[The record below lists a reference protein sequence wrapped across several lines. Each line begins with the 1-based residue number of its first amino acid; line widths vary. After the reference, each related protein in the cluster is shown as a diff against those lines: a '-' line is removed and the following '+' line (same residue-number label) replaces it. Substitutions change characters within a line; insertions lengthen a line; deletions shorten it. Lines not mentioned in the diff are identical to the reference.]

1 MKPKKSLGQHFLSD
15 VGILGRIAD
24 ALDLSP
30 GETVLEIGPGRGDLT
45 RQLLIRGAK
54 VVAIEKDE
62 RLAAALTGNVT
73 RETGNV
79 TRETGSVTRET
90 GNVRVVE
97 GDALEIDW
105 HPLVRDTFP
114 VSRFPFPD
122 SRFPFPDFAVIGN
135 IPYNITSPLLEK
147 ALTPPL
153 PSRIVFLVQKEV
165 ADRIAA
171 PPGSRTYGALSVG
184 IQATCKVEKLFVVKA
199 GAFRPPPKVDSAV
212 IRLTPLEQPLV
223 PVEQGRAFRR
233 FVVAAFG
240 QRRKQLRNVIAAAV
254 SRQPD
259 AVAEGLVALGI
270 DPKARP
276 ETLSPSDFARLLLWS
291 RQL

>member
-1 MKPKKSLGQHFLSD
+1 VKPKKSLGQHFLSD

-24 ALDLSP
+24 ALNLSP

-45 RQLLIRGAK
+45 RQLLDRGAR

-62 RLAAALTGNVT
+62 RLAQQLKAWDVGSGTLLNVV
-73 RETGNV
+73 N
-79 TRETGSVTRET
+79 S
-90 GNVRVVE
+90 
-97 GDALEIDW
+97 DALNVDW
-105 HPLVRDTFP
+105 SELVATTESPTSHLPR
-114 VSRFPFPD
+114 PF
-122 SRFPFPDFAVIGN
+122 SVVGN
-135 IPYNITSPLLEK
+135 IPYYITSPLLEK

-165 ADRIAA
+165 ADRIVA

-184 IQATCKVEKLFVVKA
+184 IQATCTVEKLFVVKA

-212 IRLTPLEQPLV
+212 IRLTPLGQPLV
-223 PVEQGRAFRR
+223 PVEQGTAFRR

-240 QRRKQLRNVIAAAV
+240 QRRKQLRNVLAKVTGRPAAAV
-254 SRQPD
+254 ADEIR
-259 AVAEGLVALGI
+259 ALGF
-270 DPKARP
+270 DPQSRP
-276 ETLSPSDFARLLLWS
+276 ETLSPADFARLLIWS

>member
-1 MKPKKSLGQHFLSD
+1 VKPKKSLGQHFLSD

-45 RQLLIRGAK
+45 RQLLHRGAR

-62 RLAAALTGNVT
+62 RLAEELRGFGIGDSGLVIVA
-73 RETGNV
+73 
-79 TRETGSVTRET
+79 
-90 GNVRVVE
+90 
-97 GDALEIDW
+97 GDALKLDW
-105 HPLVRDTFP
+105 HRLIPIP
-114 VSRFPFPD
+114 NPESPIPPF
-122 SRFPFPDFAVIGN
+122 SVIGN
-135 IPYNITSPLLEK
+135 IPYYITSPLLEK

-165 ADRIAA
+165 ADRIVA

-184 IQATCKVEKLFVVKA
+184 IQAVCTVEKLFVVKA

-212 IRLTPLEQPLV
+212 IRLTPLEHPLV
-223 PVEQGRAFRR
+223 PVEQGTAFRR

-240 QRRKQLRNVIAAAV
+240 QRRKQLRNVLAKVTGRPAAAV
-254 SRQPD
+254 ADEIR
-259 AVAEGLVALGI
+259 ALGF
-270 DPKARP
+270 DPQSRP
-276 ETLSPSDFARLLLWS
+276 ETLSPADFARLLIWS

>member
-45 RQLLIRGAK
+45 RQLLARGAR
-54 VVAIEKDE
+54 VVAVEKDE
-62 RLAAALTGNVT
+62 RLAAALTGN
-73 RETGNV
+73 
-79 TRETGSVTRET
+79 VTRET

-122 SRFPFPDFAVIGN
+122 SRFPFPGFSVIGN
-135 IPYNITSPLLEK
+135 IPYYITSPLLEK

-165 ADRIAA
+165 ADRIVA

-184 IQATCKVEKLFVVKA
+184 IQAVCTVEKLFVVKA

-223 PVEQGRAFRR
+223 PVEQGTAFRR

-240 QRRKQLRNVIAAAV
+240 QRRKQLRNVLARVTGRPAAAV
-254 SRQPD
+254 ADEIR
-259 AVAEGLVALGI
+259 ALGF
-270 DPKARP
+270 DPQSRP
-276 ETLSPSDFARLLLWS
+276 ETLSPADFARLLIWS